1 MSEINENTNIELN
14 KTESETSAPKYSW
27 GQEIRP
33 DEGES
38 TVMLRRKIKKG
49 YNWAGSL
56 ILWQQ
61 GLALVIM
68 MIIISV
74 VSAKLMVPL
83 MAEHPDYDTIQLTE
97 ALTQQL
103 MSGSDMVYIN
113 AVTTI
118 AANIISL
125 IIICAGKKQFKLK
138 NTLGKIEAPAL
149 SVALAAVG
157 ILGVQG
163 ASILIQ
169 NLVMSITGYSGINE
183 SVTSAMSFSDDMAMN
198 IILFIYMVIAA
209 PVLEELM
216 FRGAVMN
223 LLAPVNRTFALI
235 ASAIFFG
242 LMHCNFNQ
250 MFNGFLLG
258 LVFGYIAL
266 KSGSVISAVICH
278 MTANLNAYIL
288 GYVFEYKL
296 ASSIG
301 AEAAAQG
308 EITVFAVE
316 MVIGIIALV
325 ILLKKQGK
333 ITSSDIIVAD
343 YSYAMED
350 GEEKKLTWQALL
362 KCPTFWISAVFCIWT
377 ACTLVTAL

>member
-1 MSEINENTNIELN
+1 MSELSENKINETTPPN
-14 KTESETSAPKYSW
+14 YSW
-27 GQEIRP
+27 GQENRP
-33 DEGES
+33 DDEGES
-38 TVMLRRKIKKG
+38 AVMLRRKIKKG

-61 GLALVIM
+61 GIAFVII
-68 MIIISV
+68 MIISSV
-74 VSAKLMVPL
+74 MSASMVPQII
-83 MAEHPDYDTIQLTE
+83 AEHPDYNTQQLTE

-103 MSGSDMVYIN
+103 MSGEEMVYIN
-113 AVTTI
+113 AVTMI

-125 IIICAGKKQFKLK
+125 IIICIGKKQFRLK
-138 NTLGKIEAPAL
+138 NTLGKIEAPAS

-169 NLVMSITGYSGINE
+169 NLVMSLTGYSGINE

-209 PVLEELM
+209 PMLEELM

-235 ASAIFFG
+235 ASAMFFG

-266 KSGSVISAVICH
+266 KSGSVIPAVICH
-278 MTANLNAYIL
+278 MTANLNAFTL
-288 GYVFEYKL
+288 GYIFEYKL
-296 ASSIG
+296 ADSIG
-301 AEAAAQG
+301 AEAAGQG
-308 EITVFAVE
+308 ELITFAVE
-316 MVIGIIALV
+316 MVIGIIVL
-325 ILLKKQGK
+325 ILLWKKHGK
-333 ITSSDIIVAD
+333 VTNSDIIVTD

-350 GEEKKLTWQALL
+350 VEEKKLTWQALL
-362 KCPTFWISAVFCIWT
+362 KCPTFWVSAVLCIWT

>member
-1 MSEINENTNIELN
+1 MSESNENKVN
-14 KTESETSAPKYSW
+14 ETIPPNYTW
-27 GQEIRP
+27 GQENRP

-38 TVMLRRKIKKG
+38 PVMLRRKIKKG

-56 ILWQQ
+56 IIWQQ
-61 GLALVIM
+61 VIAFVIM
-68 MIIISV
+68 MIISCV
-74 VSAKLMVPL
+74 LSANAAVQLI
-83 MAEHPDYDTIQLTE
+83 AENPNMNQQQLTE
-97 ALTQQL
+97 AITQQI
-103 MSGSDMVYIN
+103 MSGSNMVYIN
-113 AVTTI
+113 AATMI

-125 IIICAGKKQFKLK
+125 IIICVGKKQFRLK
-138 NTLGKIEAPAL
+138 NTLGKIQSPAS

-157 ILGVQG
+157 MLGVQG

-169 NLVMSITGYSGINE
+169 NLVMSLTGYSGINE
-183 SVTSAMSFSDDMAMN
+183 TVTSAMSFSDDVIMN
-198 IILFIYMVIAA
+198 IVLFVYMVIAA
-209 PVLEELM
+209 PILEELM

-235 ASAIFFG
+235 ASAMFFG

-258 LVFGYIAL
+258 LVFGYIAF
-266 KSGSVISAVICH
+266 KSGSVIPAVICH
-278 MTANLNAYIL
+278 MTANLNAYIIA
-288 GYVFEYKL
+288 YIFEYKL

-308 EITVFAVE
+308 ELILFAVE

-325 ILLKKQGK
+325 LLWKKQGK
-333 ITSSDIIVAD
+333 ITNSDIIVTD
-343 YSYAMED
+343 YSYTMED
-350 GEEKKLTWQALL
+350 VEEKKLTWQALL
-362 KCPTFWISAVFCIWT
+362 KCPTFWVSAVICIWT